1 MKNKKVKLLAAAF
14 LLMGSIAVSNTEVQ
28 AAQWNVN
35 DYGWWYQE
43 DDGSY
48 PANTWKS
55 INGKWYYFD
64 GNGYMLT
71 GWQEIEGEWYY
82 LNEDGAMAL
91 NTWIGDYYLTGNGT
105 MAKNTWIGDYYVG
118 ADGRW
123 RTAQW
128 NVDSNGWWYCHA
140 DGSYT
145 TNGWE
150 SINGYWYYFNGSG
163 YMLTGW
169 QEIGGEWYY
178 LNADGA
184 MASNTWVDDY
194 YLTASGVMAK
204 NTWIGNYY
212 VGPDGKWV
220 QDTATIYEFEVI
232 NILNKERVAAGL
244 EPLEY
249 DYQLSLAA
257 DVRAKELEKLFDHVR
272 PNGTDWTSVF
282 EDFGIQGYYAG
293 ENIAVGYTTPE
304 MVMNAWMGSQG
315 HYENIMGPYTHV
327 GVGCY
332 IDNYGIKHWVQLFL
346 MK

>member
-1 MKNKKVKLLAAAF
+1 MCIRDRPLV
-14 LLMGSIAVSNTEVQ
+14 VDNTFATPVNCQ
-28 AAQWNVN
+28 PFKWGADIVVHSTTKYMDGHAAQVGGAIVDSGNFDWEAHAEKFPGLTTPDESYHGVVYTKQFGKAAYITKINAQLMR
-35 DYGWWYQE
+35 DL
-43 DDGSY
+43 GSV
-48 PANTWKS
+48 PSPMNS
-55 INGKWYYFD
+55 FI
-64 GNGYMLT
+64 
-71 GWQEIEGEWYY
+71 
-82 LNEDGAMAL
+82 LNLGLESL
-91 NTWIGDYYLTGNGT
+91 VCLLYTS
-105 MAKNTWIGDYYVG
+105 
-118 ADGRW
+118 

-220 QDTATIYEFEVI
+220 QDTACLLYTSCLLVI
-232 NILNKERVAAGL
+232 
-244 EPLEY
+244 
-249 DYQLSLAA
+249 
-257 DVRAKELEKLFDHVR
+257 
-272 PNGTDWTSVF
+272 T
-282 EDFGIQGYYAG
+282 
-293 ENIAVGYTTPE
+293 
-304 MVMNAWMGSQG
+304 
-315 HYENIMGPYTHV
+315 
-327 GVGCY
+327 
-332 IDNYGIKHWVQLFL
+332 
-346 MK
+346 

>member
-1 MKNKKVKLLAAAF
+1 MKNRKVKLLAAAF
-14 LLMGSIAVSNTEVQ
+14 LLMSSILASNTEVQ

-48 PANTWKS
+48 PANAWKS

-64 GNGYMLT
+64 GNCYMLT

-82 LNEDGAMAL
+82 LNADGAMAS

-123 RTAQW
+123 RTPQW

-145 TNGWE
+145 TNAWE
-150 SINGYWYYFNGSG
+150 SINGYWYYFDGSG

-169 QEIGGEWYY
+169 QEIEGEWYY

-220 QDTATIYEFEVI
+220 QDTAAIYEFEVI
-232 NILNKERVAAGL
+232 NIVNRERAAAGL

-249 DYQLSLAA
+249 DDKLTEAA
-257 DVRAKELEKLFDHVR
+257 GVRAKELERKLSHTR
-272 PNGTDWTSVF
+272 PDGTSCFTVLQ
-282 EDFGIQGYYAG
+282 EFGIEYWMCG
-293 ENIAVGYTTPE
+293 ENIAAGQKLPAQ
-304 MVMNAWMGSQG
+304 VMTGWMNSPG
-315 HYENIMGPYTHV
+315 HRQNIMGPYTHI
-327 GVGCY
+327 GVGY
-332 IDNYGIKHWVQLFL
+332 YVDKNGRTNWVQLFI